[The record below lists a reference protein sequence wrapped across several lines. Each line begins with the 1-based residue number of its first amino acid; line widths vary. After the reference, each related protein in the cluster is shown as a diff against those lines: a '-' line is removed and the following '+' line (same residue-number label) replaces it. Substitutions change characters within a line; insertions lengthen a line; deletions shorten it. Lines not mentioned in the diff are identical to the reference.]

1 MAEAG
6 MPDFNTSLW
15 FGLLAPAGTPRPVI
29 DKLDA
34 AAKQAMHARD
44 TVDLL
49 HEQGFAPEDMGPDA
63 FGAFVNSEIARWSD
77 VVSAA
82 NIR

>member
-1 MAEAG
+1 
-6 MPDFNTSLW
+6 
-15 FGLLAPAGTPRPVI
+15 VI
-29 DKLDA
+29 DKLAA

-63 FGAFVNSEIARWSD
+63 FGAFVKSEIAHWSD

-82 NIR
+82 NIKD